1 LRQSIFDPAIL
12 YDKGILE
19 AILEILE
26 EGSKTL
32 LVFNFLI
39 FTDFS
44 RWEQLLVKRLLDFM
58 SAIVQTGELNL
69 MYKCYNPILII
80 CLCCEFLTKIGN
92 AISFFK
98 QEANN
103 MSVELQRLGEK
114 LIENMQEDFVA
125 TIFMDTDFLD
135 RTVLNMITN

>member
-1 LRQSIFDPAIL
+1 
-12 YDKGILE
+12 
-19 AILEILE
+19 
-26 EGSKTL
+26 
-32 LVFNFLI
+32 VFNFLI